1 MSKSISPDGLHNA
14 IQRELTL
21 YRDSVQKSINDAG
34 EKNAKKLVRITR
46 QTAPRRGNHKPF
58 YKSIAYKARQQ
69 TATGDM
75 EYIWYVKDPNYR
87 LTHLLVHGHQ
97 TRDGGRT
104 RANPFLQNALDS
116 VLLQYEKDIKEVIE
130 NAK

>member
-1 MSKSISPDGLHNA
+1 MNKSISPDDLPDA
-14 IQRELTL
+14 IRRELML
-21 YRDSVQKSINDAG
+21 YRDNVQKSINSLG
-34 EKNAKKLVRITR
+34 EKNVKKLVEITR
-46 QTAPRRGNHKPF
+46 RTAPRRGNHKPF

-87 LTHLLVHGHQ
+87 LTHLIVHGHQ

-104 RANPFLQNALDS
+104 RANPFLQSAFDE
-116 VLLQYEKDIKEVIE
+116 VLPQYEKDIKEAIE